1 MIVGTTSPW
10 RFHSSRS
17 QTFLALR
24 IGFAHVSTRRAS
36 SRVAASNSRS
46 LPTPPPSRFSQP
58 SPPYVT
64 TMYQG
69 NIRARSPLG
78 HRRGAAA
85 LPGRG
90 DESID
95 DGNNSDNPNQ
105 DSLLRTSLDIE
116 RSSLLPQP
124 DTSKQGRGINTGK
137 ISSSPE
143 STEPIDWTM
152 TSLLFLFPALGGLLF
167 GYDIGASSGALLS
180 MTSSAVSGTDWYNL
194 SSFQSGLVVSLSL
207 AGALLGSGGALIY
220 GDSLGRRK
228 ELLLASVLYTIGAL
242 TVSVAPSLPAVLTG
256 RLIYGVGIG
265 FAMHAA
271 PAYIAETS
279 PARVRGLLI
288 SLKEAFIVG
297 GILAGY
303 AIGYV
308 FVEKVGGWRFMYG
321 AGAPLAGILAAGM
334 AWLPESPRW
343 LLLSGNGATSAAE
356 ALERTKGKYAG
367 SAAVQVEIDEIE
379 TAILAS
385 PTAQQ
390 QRLAGAPPLSAFASG
405 VEALS
410 VVLRPQ
416 YRRPLTVGVS
426 LMLFQQITGQPSVL
440 YYAAKIFQ
448 DAGFASAGEA
458 TGISVVLGFFKLL
471 MTGIA
476 VATVDS
482 WGRRPLLLTGITGIC
497 GSLVVLGANQA
508 GFLPVAESSAAWIN
522 VFALLAYV
530 GAYQMSFGPISW
542 LLVGEVFPLRVRG
555 QAIALATLTNFAS
568 NFLVSLVLPS
578 LQDLYGPATMYFVF
592 SGIGVVALV
601 TINNIVPETKGRSLE
616 EIEKLWGPLGD
627 AADGEV
633 VEMADEHRE

>member
-1 MIVGTTSPW
+1 
-10 RFHSSRS
+10 
-17 QTFLALR
+17 
-24 IGFAHVSTRRAS
+24 
-36 SRVAASNSRS
+36 
-46 LPTPPPSRFSQP
+46 
-58 SPPYVT
+58 
-64 TMYQG
+64 
-69 NIRARSPLG
+69 
-78 HRRGAAA
+78 
-85 LPGRG
+85 
-90 DESID
+90 
-95 DGNNSDNPNQ
+95 
-105 DSLLRTSLDIE
+105 
-116 RSSLLPQP
+116 
-124 DTSKQGRGINTGK
+124 
-137 ISSSPE
+137 
-143 STEPIDWTM
+143 M
-152 TSLLFLFPALGGLLF
+152 TALLFLFPALGGLLF

-180 MTSSAVSGTDWYNL
+180 MTSATLSGTDWYNL

-207 AGALLGSGGALIY
+207 GGALLGSGGALIY

-242 TVSVAPSLPAVLTG
+242 SVAIAPSLPAVLTG

-303 AIGYV
+303 AIGYL
-308 FVEKVGGWRFMYG
+308 FVEEVGGWRFMYG

-343 LLLSGNGATSAAE
+343 LLLSGNGASAA
-356 ALERTKGKYAG
+356 AIAMERTKGKYAD
-367 SAAVQVEIDEIE
+367 SAAVQAEIDEIE
-379 TAILAS
+379 GAILAS
-385 PTAQQ
+385 PTN
-390 QRLAGAPPLSAFASG
+390 RVAGAAPLSAFSWG
-405 VEALS
+405 IESLS

-448 DAGFASAGEA
+448 DAGFATAGEA

-508 GFLPVAESSAAWIN
+508 GFLPIAETSAAWIN

-568 NFLVSLVLPS
+568 NFLVSLILPS
-578 LQDLYGPATMYFVF
+578 LTESFGPASTYFVF
-592 SGIGVVALV
+592 AGIGVVALV

-616 EIEKLWGPLGD
+616 EIEKLWGPL
-627 AADGEV
+627 DGGAGVVAEV
-633 VEMADEHRE
+633 SAEEATHRE

>member
-1 MIVGTTSPW
+1 
-10 RFHSSRS
+10 
-17 QTFLALR
+17 
-24 IGFAHVSTRRAS
+24 
-36 SRVAASNSRS
+36 
-46 LPTPPPSRFSQP
+46 
-58 SPPYVT
+58 
-64 TMYQG
+64 MYQG
-69 NIRARSPLG
+69 NVRARSPLG
-78 HRRGAAA
+78 HRRGTASAA
-85 LPGRG
+85 LPG
-90 DESID
+90 ESN
-95 DGNNSDNPNQ
+95 DGNTFDNPNE
-105 DSLLRTSLDIE
+105 DALLRTSLDIE

-124 DTSKQGRGINTGK
+124 DNQPRGINTK
-137 ISSSPE
+137 FTNSTNAPKPSPE
-143 STEPIDWTM
+143 HSEPIDWVM
-152 TSLLFLFPALGGLLF
+152 TSFLFLFPALGGLLF

-180 MTSSAVSGTDWYNL
+180 MTSSTFSGTDWYAL

-207 AGALLGSGGALIY
+207 GGALLGSGGALIY

-242 TVSVAPSLPAVLTG
+242 SVSIAPSLPAVLTG

-297 GILAGY
+297 GILVGY
-303 AIGYV
+303 AFGYV
-308 FVEKVGGWRFMYG
+308 FVEKIGGWRFMYG
-321 AGAPLAGILAAGM
+321 AAAPLAGVLAAGM

-343 LLLSGNGATSAAE
+343 LLLSGNGASAA
-356 ALERTKGKYAG
+356 ARAMERTKGKYAD
-367 SAAVQVEIDEIE
+367 SMAVQVEIDEIE
-379 TAILAS
+379 AAILAS

-390 QRLAGAPPLSAFASG
+390 QQQSSSSSSAFSAG

-448 DAGFASAGEA
+448 DAGFASAGQA

-497 GSLVVLGANQA
+497 GSLVLLGANQA

-522 VFALLAYV
+522 VVALLAYV

-568 NFLVSLVLPS
+568 NFLVSLILPS
-578 LQDLYGPATMYFVF
+578 LQEAYGPAAMYFVF
-592 SGIGVVALV
+592 AGIGVVALV

-616 EIEKLWGPLGD
+616 EIEKLWGPPSSVTSGD
-627 AADGEV
+627 V
-633 VEMADEHRE
+633 VELADEHRE

>member
-1 MIVGTTSPW
+1 
-10 RFHSSRS
+10 
-17 QTFLALR
+17 
-24 IGFAHVSTRRAS
+24 
-36 SRVAASNSRS
+36 
-46 LPTPPPSRFSQP
+46 
-58 SPPYVT
+58 
-64 TMYQG
+64 
-69 NIRARSPLG
+69 
-78 HRRGAAA
+78 
-85 LPGRG
+85 
-90 DESID
+90 
-95 DGNNSDNPNQ
+95 
-105 DSLLRTSLDIE
+105 
-116 RSSLLPQP
+116 
-124 DTSKQGRGINTGK
+124 
-137 ISSSPE
+137 
-143 STEPIDWTM
+143 
-152 TSLLFLFPALGGLLF
+152 
-167 GYDIGASSGALLS
+167 
-180 MTSSAVSGTDWYNL
+180 MTSSTLSGTDWYTL

-242 TVSVAPSLPAVLTG
+242 SVSIAPSLPAVLTG

-303 AIGYV
+303 AIGYL
-308 FVEKVGGWRFMYG
+308 FVEEVGGWRFMYG
-321 AGAPLAGILAAGM
+321 AGAPLAGVLAAGM

-343 LLLSGNGATSAAE
+343 LLLSGTGGTAAAAR
-356 ALERTKGKYAG
+356 ALERTKGKYAD
-367 SAAVQVEIDEIE
+367 SVAVQAEIDEIE
-379 TAILAS
+379 GAILAS

-390 QRLAGAPPLSAFASG
+390 LRAGGAAPLSAFASG
-405 VEALS
+405 VESLS

-416 YRRPLTVGVS
+416 YRRPLMVGVS

-508 GFLPVAESSAAWIN
+508 GFLPIAETSGAWIN

-568 NFLVSLVLPS
+568 NFLVSLVLPT
-578 LQDLYGPATMYFVF
+578 LQESYGPAAMYFVF
-592 SGIGVVALV
+592 AGIGVVALV

-616 EIEKLWGPLGD
+616 EIEKLWGPMDGGD
-627 AADGEV
+627 GGDV
-633 VEMADEHRE
+633 VEMVVDDEHRE

>member
-1 MIVGTTSPW
+1 
-10 RFHSSRS
+10 
-17 QTFLALR
+17 
-24 IGFAHVSTRRAS
+24 
-36 SRVAASNSRS
+36 
-46 LPTPPPSRFSQP
+46 
-58 SPPYVT
+58 
-64 TMYQG
+64 MYQG
-69 NIRARSPLG
+69 NIRSRSPSG

-90 DESID
+90 DESLE
-95 DGNNSDNPNQ
+95 DGTKSDNSNQ
-105 DSLLRTSLDIE
+105 ESLLRTSLDIE
-116 RSSLLPQP
+116 RSSLLSQS
-124 DTSKQGRGINTGK
+124 DTSRQQPRNINTSNTT
-137 ISSSPE
+137 ISPE
-143 STEPIDWTM
+143 HTEPIDWTM
-152 TSLLFLFPALGGLLF
+152 TSLLFLFPAIGGLLF

-180 MTSSAVSGTDWYNL
+180 MTSSTLSGTSWYNL

-242 TVSVAPSLPAVLTG
+242 TVSLAPSLPAVLTG

-297 GILAGY
+297 GILSGY
-303 AIGYV
+303 AVGYL
-308 FVEKVGGWRFMYG
+308 FVEKVGGWRFIYG
-321 AGAPLAGILAAGM
+321 AAAPIAGILAAGM

-343 LLLSGNGATSAAE
+343 LLLSGNGATAAAT
-356 ALERTKGKYAG
+356 ALERSKGKYAN
-367 SAAVQVEIDEIE
+367 SAAVQAEIDEIE
-379 TAILAS
+379 STILAS
-385 PTAQQ
+385 PTVQQ
-390 QRLAGAPPLSAFASG
+390 QRGAGAPPVSALTSG
-405 VEALS
+405 LESLS

-416 YRRPLTVGVS
+416 YRRPLTIGVS

-458 TGISVVLGFFKLL
+458 TGISVVLGFFKLI

-508 GFLPVAESSAAWIN
+508 GFLPLAGTSAAWIN
-522 VFALLAYV
+522 VFALLAYAA
-530 GAYQMSFGPISW
+530 AYQMSFGPISW

-578 LQDLYGPATMYFVF
+578 LQDLYGPAAMYFVF
-592 SGIGVVALV
+592 AGIGVVALV

-616 EIEKLWGPLGD
+616 EIEKLW
-627 AADGEV
+627 ERT
-633 VEMADEHRE
+633 E